1 MLRMYENVP
10 VKVYYKS
17 SDVPIIY
24 KTNPKLTFTQK
35 TIPNMLMRLFEDYI
49 EEMILV
55 KVCFKKMDGSNKK

>member
-1 MLRMYENVP
+1 MYENVP